1 MTIPLQQTLLS
12 SYPLGDLVLP
22 NRIIMASLTR
32 GRARNVGLIP
42 TTLHVEYYR
51 QRASAGLIMTEG
63 IWVSRR
69 AIGFINV
76 PGLFTPEQVT
86 GWRAVTDA
94 VHNEG
99 GRIYAQLAH
108 SGAVSHPAF
117 FNGALPSGPSAV
129 NPRLQAYTPDGF
141 QDTVTPRAMTLDDIL
156 HTIEDYV
163 AAARNALAA
172 GFDGIELHASMTYL
186 LAEFLNSEL
195 NIRTDKYGGS
205 VENRTRIVLEIL
217 DALIS
222 VWGAGRVGIKI
233 APGVR
238 MGGFV
243 ATPETVPTF
252 DYLVDKLNGLALSHL
267 QIVRVAG
274 SVIGTPLEALEDT
287 ITYYRARY
295 TGTLIANCGLDADSG
310 SELIASGTADLVSFG
325 TPFIGNPDFVERMR
339 HGATMTE
346 SRRELYYQGGAEGYI
361 DYPVIGQSDGV
372 RLSNS
377 SVLA

>member
-1 MTIPLQQTLLS
+1 MTTPLQQTLLS
-12 SYPLGDLVLP
+12 SYTLGDLVLP
-22 NRIIMASLTR
+22 NRVVMASLTR

-63 IWVSRR
+63 IWVSPR

-76 PGLFTPEQVT
+76 PGLFTAEQVT

-94 VHNEG
+94 VHSEG

-108 SGAVSHPAF
+108 SGAVSHPDF
-117 FNGALPSGPSAV
+117 FNGELPSGPSAV

-141 QDTVTPRAMTLDDIL
+141 KDTVTPRAMTLDDIR

-195 NIRTDKYGGS
+195 NIRTDEYGGS
-205 VENRTRIVLEIL
+205 VENRARIVLEIL

-238 MGGFV
+238 MGGFL
-243 ATPETVPTF
+243 ATTDTVPTF
-252 DYLVDKLNGLALSHL
+252 DYLVGKLNGLALSHL
-267 QIVRVAG
+267 QIVRAAG
-274 SVIGTPLEALEDT
+274 SVIGTPVEALEDT

-295 TGTLIANCGLDADSG
+295 AGTLIANFGLDADSG
-310 SELIASGTADLVSFG
+310 SELIASGAADLVSFG
-325 TPFIGNPDFVERMR
+325 APFIGNPDLVERMR
-339 HGATMTE
+339 MGATMSE

-361 DYPVIGQSDGV
+361 DYLVSGQSSGV
-372 RLSNS
+372 RSSNPG
-377 SVLA
+377 VLA